1 MLEKYLQEIGL
12 NDKEALVYTTLIQ
25 FDYASVIDIAKK
37 TNINRTTVYLVI
49 ESLQKKGLVSETQ
62 VGKKTRYEA
71 APPER
76 LETFIERQKS
86 VLEERSKMLKD
97 IIPQIKSIQRET
109 GERPVVKYFEGR
121 EGIISSLEEFYS
133 KEELGD
139 SKEPVYMVYPSDMV
153 VDVFSEEERRR
164 YKAFRLGQK
173 IQSKVFYTSK
183 DKDFPSDAFSERI
196 RINQDKYPIT
206 CDIAI
211 YQDKIKI
218 SILGKTLSGIFIRS
232 KDLADTLRSIL
243 DLSFDQLKQKNTR
256 G

>member
-76 LETFIERQKS
+76 LETFIERQKA

-121 EGIISSLEEFYS
+121 EGIVSSM
-133 KEELGD
+133 EELFEHPTDD
-139 SKEPVYMVYPSDMV
+139 SKAYLIYPKELLEDIFSQNEREKYRKLRIGKNIRTKVVYASEGELIKDDKTGERMAIDMKKYPILCDVTVYGD
-153 VDVFSEEERRR
+153 
-164 YKAFRLGQK
+164 
-173 IQSKVFYTSK
+173 
-183 DKDFPSDAFSERI
+183 RI
-196 RINQDKYPIT
+196 RINT
-206 CDIAI
+206 
-211 YQDKIKI
+211 
-218 SILGKTLSGIFIRS
+218 LGKKLAGIFIQS
-232 KDLADTLRSIL
+232 KDVADTLRSII
-243 DLSFDQLKQKNTR
+243 DWMYDHKNK
-256 G
+256 GS